1 MIATCW
7 KCDKKIKIGT
17 KIEKSI
23 LALKPGKSIKVKCPD
38 CQAAIVLDAKSL
50 KNPLTP
56 TRTTLK
62 PPSPPDISW
71 LMEGDFEDEEAVE
84 DVPMAL
90 ILMGEIEGRDTIIKG
105 IESIGY
111 RVEIAGSAE
120 EAIEKMRFVDYAS
133 VVLHSRFESKRLES
147 SSFHQYMSGMHMS
160 KRRYIFYILVGPEFS
175 TFYNLEALSSSA
187 NLVVND
193 NEVSKFDVIL
203 RKAIP
208 EYEQLFGPI
217 MEELR
222 LHGR

>member
-1 MIATCW
+1 MIATCG

-23 LALKPGKSIKVKCPD
+23 RTLEPGKFIKVKCPECD
-38 CQAAIVLDAKSL
+38 APIILDAKSL
-50 KNPLTP
+50 HTP
-56 TRTTLK
+56 GKPIHSSVK
-62 PPSPPDISW
+62 PPSPPDITW
-71 LMEGDFEDEEAVE
+71 LLEGDFEDEEVVE

-90 ILMGEIEGRDTIIKG
+90 VLMDDIEGRETIVKG

-111 RVEIAGSAE
+111 RIELAATAE

-133 VVLHSRFESKRLES
+133 VVLHSRFESRGLDFS
-147 SSFHQYMSGMHMS
+147 IFHNYMSSMHMS
-160 KRRYIFYILVGPEFS
+160 KRRYIFYILVGPEFN
-175 TFYNLEALSSSA
+175 TFYNLEALAHSA

-193 NEVSKFDVIL
+193 NEVFRFDVIL

-208 EYEQLFGPI
+208 EYELLFGPI

-222 LHGR
+222 LHGK